1 MAIYR
6 VQGPDGAI
14 HRFEGPDN
22 ASPQDV
28 EAAAAQQFGNQSAQ
42 GGEQLSPMQRGI
54 IGAGAGAK
62 SAWDAA
68 SAGLARLA
76 AHVTEPNPAL
86 KQLGY
91 RSPISEGALAQ
102 AQQIEQQSAAD
113 RAQAAPVLNTT
124 AGKVGDVL
132 GTAGAALPTM
142 LVPGANTYA
151 GAALLGAGTGAA
163 ITPGGIEERA
173 KGAGIGGIGGAVGQ
187 GIGNALSHVI
197 APVGTAATNALRN
210 AGIELTPGQA
220 LGQFANKIEQKA
232 QSLPLVGD
240 LIANARRSGIEQF
253 NVAATNEALAPLGV
267 TVPKDVKAGRELMNF
282 AAGKLDDAYA
292 AVVPKLTAT
301 IDQRLGQD
309 LRAGAQTAQQAGKQ
323 QQFIDIVRG
332 KVLDKAQNG
341 VLTGDALK
349 QAESELKRAAR
360 GYASSPDPDQRALG
374 QALQTARDDLMSAA
388 ARYSPPDAI
397 KQLAQVDSAYARMVR
412 VEGAA
417 GMQGAKEGV
426 FSPSQFMNQVRNQ
439 SGGPRKAQFARGN
452 ALMQDFGTAGES
464 VLGNTVPDSGTTG
477 RLLLNAGALAAGGG
491 ALPLLENHP
500 LLAGGLLAAGGA
512 YTPAGR
518 RALNALIAPRTGPNV
533 LALSQMASEQLPPY
547 LNSLL
552 VAGGN
557 SPVAK

>member
-28 EAAAAQQFGNQSAQ
+28 EAAAAQQFGGQSAQ
-42 GGEQLSPMQRGI
+42 ASEQLSPMQRGI

-76 AHVTEPNPAL
+76 AHVTEPNAVL
-86 KQLGY
+86 KQMGY
-91 RSPISEGALAQ
+91 RSPVSEGALAQ

-132 GTAGAALPTM
+132 GTAGATLPTM
-142 LVPGANTYA
+142 LVPGANTYT

-173 KGAGIGGIGGAVGQ
+173 KGAGIGGTGGVIGQ
-187 GIGNALSHVI
+187 GVGNALSRVI

-220 LGQFANKIEQKA
+220 LGQFANKVEQKA

-253 NVAATNEALAPLGV
+253 NIAATNEALAPLGV
-267 TVPKDVKAGRELMNF
+267 TVPKNVKAGRELMNY

-301 IDQRLGQD
+301 FDQQFGQD
-309 LRAGAQTAQQAGKQ
+309 LRAGAQAAQQAGKQ
-323 QQFIDIVRG
+323 QQFIDIIRG
-332 KVLDKAQNG
+332 KVLDKATNG
-341 VLTGDALK
+341 QLTGDALK

-374 QALQTARDDLMSAA
+374 QALQTARDDLMKAA
-388 ARYSPPDAI
+388 ARYSPSDAI
-397 KQLAQVDSAYARMVR
+397 KQLAQVDSAYARMIR

-439 SGGPRKAQFARGN
+439 SGGVRKAQFARGN

-500 LLAGGLLAAGGA
+500 LLASGLLAAGGA

-518 RALNALIAPRTGPNV
+518 RALNALIAPRTGSNA
-533 LALSQMASEQLPPY
+533 LAMSQIAREELPPY
-547 LNSLL
+547 LSSLL
-552 VAGGN
+552 VAGGT